1 MNRQVRTPWTISSW
15 PTMTLEISD
24 FTWLYRVRNS
34 SARASIDSEGAR
46 DIDGDPFVTG
56 GDVLELDNFPRPEP
70 EYRPPP
76 ADALP
81 CRGSQWA
88 GENLVLHKLR
98 FHPEFV
104 ILPPLAKGEL
114 VGVVPARPMP
124 ARVPHFP
131 PLAKGG

>member
-46 DIDGDPFVTG
+46 DIDGDPFVTV
-56 GDVLELDNFPRPEP
+56 GDVLELHGFPRPEP

-76 ADALP
+76 ADALS
-81 CRGSQWA
+81 CRNAVELAITPLVEGTSGSLSPR
-88 GENLVLHKLR
+88 GRGL
-98 FHPEFV
+98 
-104 ILPPLAKGEL
+104 G
-114 VGVVPARPMP
+114 
-124 ARVPHFP
+124 
-131 PLAKGG
+131 